1 MKIKSSILKDALSLV
16 KPGLASKEIIDQTTS
31 FAFVNNTVVTY
42 NDEICIIHPLELE
55 GVTGAIKAEEMFNFI
70 KKVTSEEID
79 VTVDDSEIVMKS
91 GRAKVGFAL
100 AEKIV
105 LPLEEELQEKG
116 DWKLLPEEFIEATKF
131 SASCAAEDMST
142 PKLTCVHFE
151 KSGKI
156 EAADNFRIVR
166 WTLSKKLPFKT
177 TLIPASS
184 MKEVIKINP
193 NKVSEGNGWIHF
205 KNNKEVIISCRTFDE
220 SYVDIETILYQK
232 MGKTFEFT
240 FPEETSQILDRA
252 SVFTRVQAKQT
263 NEEIIDVTVKN
274 KVLTIECKTDTAW
287 FKENIG
293 VKKYKGD
300 DFMFRITPYLLQDI
314 LKGGNKC
321 QIAKNML
328 RFETEN
334 WIYLSSLRG
343 QVE

>member
-1 MKIKSSILKDALSLV
+1 
-16 KPGLASKEIIDQTTS
+16 
-31 FAFVNNTVVTY
+31 
-42 NDEICIIHPLELE
+42 
-55 GVTGAIKAEEMFNFI
+55 
-70 KKVTSEEID
+70 
-79 VTVDDSEIVMKS
+79 
-91 GRAKVGFAL
+91 
-100 AEKIV
+100 
-105 LPLEEELQEKG
+105 
-116 DWKLLPEEFIEATKF
+116 
-131 SASCAAEDMST
+131 
-142 PKLTCVHFE
+142 
-151 KSGKI
+151 
-156 EAADNFRIVR
+156 
-166 WTLSKKLPFKT
+166 
-177 TLIPASS
+177 
-184 MKEVIKINP
+184 
-193 NKVSEGNGWIHF
+193 
-205 KNNKEVIISCRTFDE
+205 
-220 SYVDIETILYQK
+220 